1 MAQIA
6 TSNACALLLLILS
19 VCLSFLLQQNKTSGS
34 TSKHRSSCK
43 NRGALQ
49 LAPHNLCLS
58 LPSGSTHGVDA
69 NCKCRVV
76 T

>member
-34 TSKHRSSCK
+34 TSKHRSSRK

-49 LAPHNLCLS
+49 LALHNLCIFLIIW
-58 LPSGSTHGVDA
+58 LYT
-69 NCKCRVV
+69 
-76 T
+76 